1 MGLLDK
7 LKKGRTRRGQKEK
20 QHQKQPFQ
28 QNLSQKTDPA
38 ICPGG
43 AFMVQL
49 FMKEKSGKSGNQKR
63 RIHPCRRAVIPGEGV

>member
-28 QNLSQKTDPA
+28 QNLSQKTLSLSQTQLMTS
-38 ICPGG
+38 G
-43 AFMVQL
+43 AV
-49 FMKEKSGKSGNQKR
+49 KCG
-63 RIHPCRRAVIPGEGV
+63 IV